1 MLLVRL
7 DGDGPLHRQTYRA
20 LRDAIL
26 AGRLRPGE
34 RLAST
39 RELADA
45 LSVSRNTV
53 LQAYD
58 RLLSEGYAV
67 ARPASGTYVADSLP
81 APPPASARGTERP
94 RGRITHDAKPPRLGT
109 FGRRIAEHIR
119 PEHAT
124 WSLRRD
130 PLPYDFRYGEPA
142 YADLPLVAWARLLG
156 RRARR
161 LSVRRLAYQQP
172 GGATELREALA
183 GYLTRSRGVACAP
196 EQILVVRGTQQAV
209 DLAVRLLVDPGQR
222 VVLEEPRYTGFSF
235 CATAL
240 GAELVHVPVD
250 EHGLQVER
258 LDRVRWNLILELL
271 RGPGTVDDR
280 RQSGNRAEGARR
292 RKNGDVP

>member
-7 DGDGPLHRQTYRA
+7 DGEGPLHRQTYRA
-20 LRDAIL
+20 LREAIL

-67 ARPASGTYVADSLP
+67 ARPASGTYVADALP
-81 APPPASARGTERP
+81 APPPASSRTAERP
-94 RGRITHDAKPPRLGT
+94 RGRVTQDAKPPRLGA

-172 GGATELREALA
+172 GGATA
-183 GYLTRSRGVACAP
+183 
-196 EQILVVRGTQQAV
+196 
-209 DLAVRLLVDPGQR
+209 
-222 VVLEEPRYTGFSF
+222 
-235 CATAL
+235 
-240 GAELVHVPVD
+240 
-250 EHGLQVER
+250 
-258 LDRVRWNLILELL
+258 
-271 RGPGTVDDR
+271 
-280 RQSGNRAEGARR
+280 
-292 RKNGDVP
+292 